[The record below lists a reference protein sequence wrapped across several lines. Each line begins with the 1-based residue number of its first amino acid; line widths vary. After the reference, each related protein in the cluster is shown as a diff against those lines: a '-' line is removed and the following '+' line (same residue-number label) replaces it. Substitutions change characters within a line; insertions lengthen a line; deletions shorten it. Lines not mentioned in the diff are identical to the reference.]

1 MSNLFQEP
9 TSKVPE
15 NDSRIVRVGF
25 EEVIPGA
32 TKMHRPK
39 VVKRDAMTLVHVKG
53 A

>member
-15 NDSRIVRVGF
+15 GDSRIVRVPF

-32 TKMHRPK
+32 TKRHMPK
-39 VVKRDAMTLVHVKG
+39 LSKRDSMSIVHVKG